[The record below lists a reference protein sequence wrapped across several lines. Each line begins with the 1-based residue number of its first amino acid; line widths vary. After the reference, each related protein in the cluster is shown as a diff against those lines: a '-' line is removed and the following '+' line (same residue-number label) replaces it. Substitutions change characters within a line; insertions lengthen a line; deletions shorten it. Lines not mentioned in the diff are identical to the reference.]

1 MNDNPIVIVFSCDD
15 RYVQHAV
22 ATIASIVA
30 HSERNFRF
38 YILDCGISQKK
49 IEKLQQWD
57 LGDGNTLTV
66 TAVTKNDV
74 FERYRLASWFSPA
87 IFYRLTIAELFP
99 QYDKVLYLDS
109 DIIAAGDVGELWDVE
124 LGDKWLGGVD
134 EVPYFLSQWHAARR
148 TERGIPLDKPHFNSG
163 VLLMNTKAMRTCG
176 FAEACIRTLEQNKNL
191 AFPDQD
197 AIDLVV
203 GDERCVFLDIKFNF
217 MAPLCTKKEFRD
229 FRPVFV
235 HYTVKKPWFI
245 YPWLLNFFGA
255 YGRFAKPYWEAVCRT
270 PFADEAEQYVSFQ
283 KTARVVWKFL
293 FQPTETFIRMHI
305 GKPLKKLWK
314 R

>member
-1 MNDNPIVIVFSCDD
+1 MNSDPIVIVFSCDD
-15 RYVQHAV
+15 RYVQHAA

-38 YILDCGISQKK
+38 YILDCGISRKK
-49 IEKLQQWD
+49 IDKLQQWD

-87 IFYRLTIAELFP
+87 IFYRLTIADLFP

-109 DIIAAGDVGELWDVE
+109 DVIAAGDVGELWDIE

-134 EVPYFLSQWHAARR
+134 ETPFFLSKWYAASRMK
-148 TERGIPLDKPHFNSG
+148 RGFSLDKTYFNSG
-163 VLLMNTKAMRTCG
+163 VLLMNTKMMRVHR
-176 FAEACIRTLEQNKNL
+176 FADACIRILEQNQNL

-197 AIDLVV
+197 AVCRVLG
-203 GDERCVFLDIKFNF
+203 GDRYVLCDTKFNF
-217 MAPLCTKKEFRD
+217 MVPLRVKKEFRD
-229 FRPVFV
+229 FQPTLM
-235 HYTVKKPWFI
+235 HYLQKPWVL
-245 YPWLLNFFGA
+245 YPWLVKYFGA
-255 YGRFAKPYWEAVCRT
+255 YGRFAKPYWEAVRRT

-283 KTARVVWKFL
+283 KTVRVVWKFL
-293 FQPTETFIRMHI
+293 FQPIETFVRMHI
-305 GKPLKKLWK
+305 GEPLKKLWK

>member
-1 MNDNPIVIVFSCDD
+1 MSTDPIVIVFSCDD
-15 RYVQHAV
+15 RYVQHA
-22 ATIASIVA
+22 AAAIASVVA

-49 IEKLQQWD
+49 IEKLQRWD
-57 LGDGNTLTV
+57 LGSNTLTV

-74 FERYRLASWFSPA
+74 FERYRLPSWYPPA
-87 IFYRLTIAELFP
+87 IFYRLTIANLFP

-134 EVPYFLSQWHAARR
+134 EVPYFL
-148 TERGIPLDKPHFNSG
+148 
-163 VLLMNTKAMRTCG
+163 MNTKMMRVHR
-176 FAEACIRTLEQNKNL
+176 FAEACIRILEQNQNL

-197 AIDLVV
+197 AVCRVLGEDRYV
-203 GDERCVFLDIKFNF
+203 RCDTKFNC
-217 MAPLCTKKEFRD
+217 MLPLHVKKEFRD
-229 FRPVFV
+229 FQPTLM
-235 HYTVKKPWFI
+235 HYLQKPWVL
-245 YPWLLNFFGA
+245 YPWLIQCFGA
-255 YGRFAKPYWEAVCRT
+255 YGRFAQLYWKAVRRT

-293 FQPTETFIRMHI
+293 FQPTETFFRMHI
-305 GKPLKKLWK
+305 GKPLTKLWK

>member
-1 MNDNPIVIVFSCDD
+1 MSTDPIVIVFSCDD
-15 RYVQHAV
+15 RYVQHA
-22 ATIASIVA
+22 AAAIASVVA

-49 IEKLQQWD
+49 IEKLQRWD
-57 LGDGNTLTV
+57 LGSNTLTV

-74 FERYRLASWFSPA
+74 FERYRLPSWYPPA
-87 IFYRLTIAELFP
+87 IFYRLTIANLFP

-124 LGDKWLGGVD
+124 LGDKWMGGVD
-134 EVPYFLSQWHAARR
+134 ETPFFLSKWYAASRMK
-148 TERGIPLDKPHFNSG
+148 RGFSLDKTYFNSG
-163 VLLMNTKAMRTCG
+163 VLLMNTKMMRVHR
-176 FAEACIRTLEQNKNL
+176 FAEACIRILEQNQNL

-197 AIDLVV
+197 AVCRVLGEDRYV
-203 GDERCVFLDIKFNF
+203 RCDTKFNC
-217 MAPLCTKKEFRD
+217 MLPLHVKKEFRD
-229 FRPVFV
+229 FQPTLM
-235 HYTVKKPWFI
+235 HYLQKPWVL
-245 YPWLLNFFGA
+245 YPWLIQCFGA
-255 YGRFAKPYWEAVCRT
+255 YGRFAQLYWKAVRRT

-293 FQPTETFIRMHI
+293 FQPMETFFRMHV
-305 GKPLKKLWK
+305 GKPLTKLWK

>member
-15 RYVQHAV
+15 RYVQHAA

-49 IEKLQQWD
+49 IEKLQRWD

-74 FERYRLASWFSPA
+74 FERYRLANWFSPA
-87 IFYRLTIAELFP
+87 IFYRLTIADLFP

-124 LGDKWLGGVD
+124 LGDKWIGGVD
-134 EVPYFLSQWHAARR
+134 EVPCFLSRWHAARR
-148 TERGIPLDKPHFNSG
+148 TERGIPLDKFHFNSG
-163 VLLMNTKAMRTCG
+163 VLLMNTQAMRVHH
-176 FAEACIRTLEQNKNL
+176 FSEACIRALEQDPNL

-197 AIDLVV
+197 AIDMVA
-203 GDERCVFLDIKFNF
+203 GEERCALLDVKFNF
-217 MAPLCTKKEFRD
+217 MAPLCVKKEFRG
-229 FRPVFV
+229 FQPILV
-235 HYTVKKPWFI
+235 HHTVRKPWEI
-245 YPWLLNFFGA
+245 YPWLLKFFGT
-255 YGRFAKPYWEAVCRT
+255 YGRFMKPYWEAVRRT
-270 PFADEAEQYVSFQ
+270 PFADEAKQYVSFR

-293 FQPTETFIRMHI
+293 FQPIEAFVRMYIRE
-305 GKPLKKLWK
+305 PLKKLWK